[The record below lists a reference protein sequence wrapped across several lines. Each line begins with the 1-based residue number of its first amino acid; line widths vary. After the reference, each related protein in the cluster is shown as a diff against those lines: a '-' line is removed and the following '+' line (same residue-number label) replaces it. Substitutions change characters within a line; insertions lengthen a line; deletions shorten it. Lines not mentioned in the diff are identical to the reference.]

1 MRISQLQSL
10 TQEELQLLLY
20 IVNDIDPLSP
30 FFKFGMISPR
40 ELLWFKHD
48 MLIQKVARQEQKLT
62 PDGKFI
68 FQGLMAK
75 LNKTT
80 EQEIDEYASSSK
92 SESTQSEFQF

>member
-10 TQEELQLLLY
+10 TQDELSLLLY
-20 IVNDIDPLSP
+20 IVNVIEPLQAP
-30 FFKFGMISPR
+30 KIEIGLK

-48 MLIQKVARQEQKLT
+48 FLIQKVARQESKLT
-62 PDGKFI
+62 PDGKII
-68 FQGLMAK
+68 FQRLMAK